1 MYKWIIIG
9 GGIHGCTAAN
19 FLSENVSPAEMKII
33 DPHKGPMAL
42 WKKRTE
48 YIGMEFLRSPSV
60 HHTDKDAFSLQKFA
74 GDRSDPKN
82 FYGKYKRPNLHVFN
96 EHALKTFYSN
106 GLERSWEQ
114 GTVEQ
119 VYKESNG
126 WTVETA
132 EGKVFSIR
140 KCSNSSPAE
149 QQSQYSEMGGKLKKS
164 RADIYHIFEEHPPDL
179 KEVSL
184 PITVVGGGI
193 SAAHTAVKLAER
205 YPGKVTLLKRH
216 PFRIHKF
223 DSDPGWLGPKF
234 LSSFQRLN
242 NYEERRRAV
251 NEARY
256 KGSLPKDIYYRLLR
270 LQKQGKLVITD
281 GEINKSTKSSDG
293 KIILHLNDGE
303 RIHTKTVLLATGFVS
318 SLEEVNWLQKLIQ
331 NEQLQCAKCGYPI
344 VSSSLEWCSHLY
356 VAGPLSELEVGPT
369 AGNISGA
376 QKAAERISA
385 QTN

>member
-1 MYKWIIIG
+1 LYKWIIIG

-19 FLSENVSPAEMKII
+19 FLSENVSPSEMKII
-33 DPHKGPMAL
+33 DPHKGPMDL

-96 EHALKTFYSN
+96 EHALKTFYGN

-126 WTVETA
+126 WTVKTA
-132 EGKVFSIR
+132 QGKAFR
-140 KCSNSSPAE
+140 
-149 QQSQYSEMGGKLKKS
+149 SENAVIAVRPNNKVNIPKWALKLKKS

-193 SAAHTAVKLAER
+193 SAAHTALKLGEMH
-205 YPGKVTLLKRH
+205 PGKVTLLKRH

-242 NYEERRRAV
+242 NYEERRHAV

-256 KGSLPKDIYYRLLR
+256 KGSLPKDIYYKLLR
-270 LQKQGKLVITD
+270 LQKQEKLMITD
-281 GEINKSTKSSDG
+281 GEIQKAERTSDG
-293 KIILHLNDGE
+293 SIHLHLEDEQNLFTG
-303 RIHTKTVLLATGFVS
+303 TVLLATGFVS
-318 SLEEVNWLQKLIQ
+318 SLEEENWLQELIQ

-344 VSSSLEWCSHLY
+344 VSSSLEWCRHLY

-376 QKAAERISA
+376 QKAAERIAASIK
-385 QTN
+385 

>member
-1 MYKWIIIG
+1 MNKWIIIG

-33 DPHKGPMAL
+33 DPHIGPMAL

-74 GDRSDPKN
+74 GVRADPKN
-82 FYGKYKRPNLHVFN
+82 FYGKYKRPNLQVFN

-106 GLERSWEQ
+106 GLDRSWEQ
-114 GTVEQ
+114 GTVHK
-119 VYKESNG
+119 VYKESDV

-132 EGKVFSIR
+132 EGKSFQSENVVIAVR
-140 KCSNSSPAE
+140 PNSKVNIPEWAAGLKES
-149 QQSQYSEMGGKLKKS
+149 GGNV
-164 RADIYHIFEEHPPDL
+164 YHIFEESPPDL
-179 KEVSL
+179 NKVSL
-184 PITVVGGGI
+184 PLTVVGGGI

-234 LSSFQRLN
+234 LSSFQCLN

-293 KIILHLNDGE
+293 KIILHLNDSE